1 MSTIAIPDNILA
13 NLFIAAFPENTFKDV
28 KRIKSPEL
36 LTSLITGK
44 CDFALIPTMEL
55 IKKPELVV
63 SGNFGISLD
72 GEISNSFY
80 YFKSGQKS
88 VNEIYLEG
96 DISYQDVML
105 TKLIFK
111 EIYGISPE
119 LKINTTGALPGENR
133 VISGDEN
140 YRDDLLFDGLNMTGE
155 VIEFLGY
162 PFVNYVL
169 TAKTEEKMSE
179 LEMSVSG
186 KIREI
191 YDILED
197 FQFPAIFSEQVI
209 EYFDD
214 MKNHIAFSFYEHHQ
228 EAIDNLI
235 GFPFLLGM
243 TEDVPDYKMTKLIK
257 REEVEKPKTNEGETK
272 N

>member
-1 MSTIAIPDNILA
+1 M
-13 NLFIAAFPENTFKDV
+13 
-28 KRIKSPEL
+28 
-36 LTSLITGK
+36 
-44 CDFALIPTMEL
+44 
-55 IKKPELVV
+55 
-63 SGNFGISLD
+63 
-72 GEISNSFY
+72 
-80 YFKSGQKS
+80 
-88 VNEIYLEG
+88 
-96 DISYQDVML
+96 
-105 TKLIFK
+105 
-111 EIYGISPE
+111 
-119 LKINTTGALPGENR
+119 
-133 VISGDEN
+133 
-140 YRDDLLFDGLNMTGE
+140 
-155 VIEFLGY
+155 
-162 PFVNYVL
+162 NYVL

-191 YDILED
+191 YDILEE

-257 REEVEKPKTNEGETK
+257 REEEEKPKTNEGETK